1 MKQSITRVL
10 FLLLALALA
19 VGLLPMAVLAG
30 GDSAPIGDASVF
42 VTYPVAGA
50 HPNPVGVASYDDE
63 PYTVDRVNYFEVDAE
78 GHPVG
83 KFLDESYTFVANQKY
98 ACQVIL
104 LAKENYYFYDSLNCD
119 VNSLYGDVSVLPDGT
134 AVVTVFFLCA
144 PGTVTVTFDA
154 NGSEDP
160 APAPIQVP
168 IGATVWDAIRNFDE
182 VRMADRP
189 WESFYDWSL
198 DPFATD
204 YGAFYPFSNPVTQ
217 DLTLYAMWI
226 PCERSV
232 ELWVE
237 LPDDCMVN
245 DVYNP
250 AVTVP
255 ANAGYQIKETDN
267 FFVGLVDGYLHP
279 DLVYTMPLEKGVT
292 YYSRAIVWVPLA
304 AQLPDVTLHGAKLI
318 SVRPCEDWGVEV
330 IFSVTPETGD
340 SLEEADVYINTPRA
354 GQNAIS
360 YHPDVKCLTPGVHA
374 GVQGWFESSDLGME
388 TYDGTLEG
396 GKTYYALVYVGD
408 DTGSYA
414 LSYGSLQLNVEGTNV
429 QLIRMIDLS
438 ADMPNYVGAV
448 VAVTIPKEY
457 IFTADVPYGG
467 GKIRSSRENQKWVT
481 TMDFSGVP
489 EGSITVEAKADATHV
504 FRSWYDATT
513 YETLST
519 DASYTFMVDRD
530 VHIRASFASKPP
542 FEDVDQW
549 DYFYE
554 PVMWAVNHDPVITR
568 GVGDGLFGVGSPCTR
583 AQIMTFLWKANDAPD
598 PITTES
604 PFSDVKPGD
613 YYYKAVLWAVENHI
627 TRGVG
632 DGRFGANDPC
642 TREQAMTFLW
652 KSKGS
657 PEPQSMENPFTDVD
671 AGSYYCKAVLW
682 ASQQTPPITAG
693 MGGGL
698 FGVGVTC
705 AREQIITF
713 LYKVYGP
720 KG

>member
-10 FLLLALALA
+10 SLLLVLALA
-19 VGLLPMAVLAG
+19 VGLLPTAVLAG
-30 GDSAPIGDASVF
+30 GDSEPIGDASVF

-104 LAKENYYFYDSLNCD
+104 LAKENYYFYDSLDCN

-182 VRMADRP
+182 VGMADRP

-245 DVYNP
+245 DVYKP

-255 ANAGYQIKETDN
+255 ANASYKIEETDN

-318 SVRPCEDWGVEV
+318 SVRPCDDWGVEV

-360 YHPDVKCLTPGVHA
+360 YHPEVKCLTPGVHA
-374 GVQGWFESSDLGME
+374 GVQGWFESADLGME
-388 TYDGTLEG
+388 TYDGTLQG
-396 GKTYYALVYVGD
+396 GETYYALVYVGD

-429 QLIRMIDLS
+429 QMIRMVDLS
-438 ADMPNYVGAV
+438 DTMPNYVGAV
-448 VAVTIPKEY
+448 VAVTIPKAY
-457 IFTADVPYGG
+457 TFTADVPYGG

-504 FRSWYDATT
+504 FRCWYDAKT

-519 DASYTFMVDRD
+519 DASYTFMLDHD
-530 VHIRASFASKPP
+530 VHIRASFAKKPP

-554 PVMWAVNHDPVITR
+554 PVLWAYEHDPQITA
-568 GVGDGLFGVGSPCTR
+568 GVDATHFGPHNPCTR
-583 AQIMTFLWKANDAPD
+583 EQIVTFLWKANNAPL
-598 PITTES
+598 PEATES
-604 PFSDVKPGD
+604 TFSDVSPD
-613 YYYKAVLWAVENHI
+613 AWYFNPVMWAVEKEVTSGMGDNLF
-627 TRGVG
+627 GVG
-632 DGRFGANDPC
+632 KAC
-642 TREQAMTFLW
+642 TRAQAMTFLW
-652 KSKGS
+652 AAKGR
-657 PEPQSMENPFTDVD
+657 PEPETAYNPFTDVQPGD
-671 AGSYYCKAVLW
+671 WYYKAILW
-682 ASQQTPPITAG
+682 AAERGVTAG
-693 MGGGL
+693 IGNGL
-698 FGVGVTC
+698 FGVNDTC
-705 AREQIITF
+705 TRAQIITF
-713 LYKVYGP
+713 LAKVYAPAG
-720 KG
+720 